1 MKISFRL
8 RLFAA
13 IFAVVLFGVLVAGA
27 YLSSEL
33 KTNIQLR
40 VEQELLRQSHV
51 AALYV
56 SETLNS
62 TDIPHG
68 QEVVH
73 ALEHAADF
81 RYTIIL
87 SDGKVIGD
95 TDLTPKEVR
104 EVQNH
109 SNRPEVIAAL
119 KGGDGIS
126 HRYSTTIG
134 FEMFYGASRFSNA
147 VASGVVRV
155 SKPLREVDEALAV
168 LYSSLLVGGLIVL
181 VLSLLLALF
190 FSAYFTR
197 VLHSLVQ
204 YAQRLAEGKRA
215 NAHIH
220 AEGEFT
226 GLTSSLQTLSEKLE
240 ESVQELAVE
249 RDRFEAVLEGM
260 GEAVIALDASKR
272 VTVINSAALMLL
284 ELGREPVGQT
294 LLETIRVPGLIE
306 LLDSL
311 VPGDNKSAEFD
322 IGAGLPRKVLA
333 RVVCLQSG
341 AYVVVLMDVT
351 ELRRLESVRRD
362 FVSNVSHE
370 LRTPISVVRANAE
383 TLLDGALDDK
393 VMAARFLQSIVTNSE
408 RLTSLISDL
417 LDLARIEE
425 GKLELKKT
433 MLTLS
438 LVLRR
443 ASSALETKALDRN
456 QTIEVESCGDI
467 QVMADARAIDQILF
481 NLLDNAVKYT
491 PENGVIRMRG
501 YREGTRVI
509 IEVEDNGPG
518 IEEVHRERLFERFY
532 RVDKGRSR
540 EMGGTGLGLAIVKH
554 LTQSMGGEVGLRP
567 ASTTGGTVFWVKLPV

>member
-1 MKISFRL
+1 MKLSFRL
-8 RLFAA
+8 RLFLA
-13 IFAVVLFGVLVAGA
+13 IFTVVLFGVLVAGA

-33 KTNIQLR
+33 KTNIELR
-40 VEQELLRQSHV
+40 VEQELLHQSRV

-56 SETLNS
+56 SESLDSPSIASGELLVDKLAHT
-62 TDIPHG
+62 
-68 QEVVH
+68 
-73 ALEHAADF
+73 ADF
-81 RYTIIL
+81 RYTIVL
-87 SDGKVIGD
+87 QDGQVIGD
-95 TDLTPKEVR
+95 TDLTEKEV
-104 EVQNH
+104 ENVQNH
-109 SNRPEVIAAL
+109 GSRPEIMDAM
-119 KGGDGIS
+119 KRGIGVS

-134 FEMFYGASRFSNA
+134 YEMFYSATRFSNR
-147 VASGVVRV
+147 VATGVVRV
-155 SKPLREVDEALAV
+155 SRPLKEVDEALAV
-168 LYSSLLVGGLIVL
+168 LYSSLLVGGVIVL
-181 VLSLLLALF
+181 VLSMLLALF
-190 FSAYFTR
+190 FSVYVSR
-197 VLHSLVQ
+197 VLQSLVQ
-204 YAQRLAEGKRA
+204 YAQRLSEGKRA
-215 NAHIH
+215 STDLHTQV
-220 AEGEFT
+220 EFT

-240 ESVQELAVE
+240 ESVQDLAVE

-284 ELGREPVGQT
+284 ELGKEPVGQT
-294 LLETIRVPGLIE
+294 LLETIRVPGLIA

-311 VPGDNKSAEFD
+311 LPGDNESAEFD
-322 IGAGLPRKVLA
+322 IGVTDKRTVLA

-383 TLLDGALDDK
+383 TLLDGALEDRE
-393 VMAARFLQSIVTNSE
+393 MAGKFLTSIVANSE
-408 RLTSLISDL
+408 RLTSLIADL

-433 MLTLS
+433 RLTLS

-443 ASSALETKALDRN
+443 ACSVLETKAHDKN
-456 QTIEVESCGDI
+456 QTLEMTQSADIEI
-467 QVMADARAIDQILF
+467 LADARAIEQVLF

-491 PENGVIRMRG
+491 PEHGVIRIRG
-501 YREGTRVI
+501 FQSGPRAM

-518 IEEVHRERLFERFY
+518 IEEVHRGRLFERFY
-532 RVDKGRSR
+532 RVDRGRSR

-554 LTQSMGGEVGLRP
+554 LTQAMGGEVGMRP
-567 ASTTGGTVFWVKLPV
+567 AADGGSVFWVKLPM

>member
-1 MKISFRL
+1 MKFSFRL
-8 RLFAA
+8 RLFIA

-33 KTNIQLR
+33 KSNIQLR
-40 VEQELLRQSHV
+40 VEQELLRQSHL

-56 SETLNS
+56 SEAL
-62 TDIPHG
+62 DAIEIQRG
-68 QEVVH
+68 QQLVH
-73 ALEHAADF
+73 DLENAADF

-87 SDGKVIGD
+87 KDGTVIGD
-95 TDLTPKEVR
+95 TDLTAEQVKV
-104 EVQNH
+104 VQNH
-109 SNRPEVIAAL
+109 SNRPEVISAL
-119 KGGDGIS
+119 KNGDSVS

-134 FEMFYGASRFSNA
+134 FEMFYGATRFSNKLT
-147 VASGVVRV
+147 SGVVRV
-155 SKPLREVDEALAV
+155 SKPLKEVDEALAV

-181 VLSLLLALF
+181 VMSLLLALF
-190 FSAYFTR
+190 FSVYFTR
-197 VLHSLVQ
+197 VLQSLVR
-204 YAQRLAEGKRA
+204 YAQRLAEGKRD
-215 NAHIH
+215 NTQVH
-220 AEGEFT
+220 AEFEFS

-284 ELGREPVGQT
+284 ELGREPVGKT

-311 VPGDNKSAEFD
+311 APGDTKSAEFD
-322 IGAGLPRKVLA
+322 IGVATPRKVLA
-333 RVVCLQSG
+333 KVVCLNSA

-383 TLLDGALDDK
+383 TLLDGALEDK
-393 VMAARFLQSIVTNSE
+393 SMAAKFLNSIVSNSE
-408 RLTSLISDL
+408 RLTSLIADL

-425 GKLELKKT
+425 DKLELKKAP
-433 MLTLS
+433 LTLS

-443 ASSALETKALDRN
+443 ASSALETKALDRH
-456 QTIEVESCGDI
+456 QTIEVEPCADI
-467 QVMADARAIDQILF
+467 EVMADARAIDQILF

-491 PENGVIRMRG
+491 PENGVICVRG
-501 YREGTRVI
+501 YQSGARVI

-518 IEEVHRERLFERFY
+518 VAEVHRERLFERFY

-554 LTQSMGGEVGLRP
+554 LAQAMGGEVGMRP
-567 ASTTGGTVFWVKLPV
+567 GDSGGSVFWVKLPK

>member
-8 RLFAA
+8 RLFLA

-51 AALYV
+51 AALYIA
-56 SETLNS
+56 ETLHRKDVTS
-62 TDIPHG
+62 G
-68 QEVVH
+68 QKLVH
-73 ALEHAADF
+73 RLGGAADF
-81 RYTIIL
+81 RYTIIHE
-87 SDGKVIGD
+87 DGTVLGD
-95 TDLTPKEVR
+95 TDLTAVEVKD
-104 EVQNH
+104 VQNH
-109 SNRPEVIAAL
+109 SNRPEIRAAM
-119 KGGDGIS
+119 KNGDGSS

-134 FEMFYGASRFSNA
+134 FEMFYSATRFSNA
-147 VASGVVRV
+147 TLRGVVRV

-197 VLHSLVQ
+197 ILKSLVS
-204 YAQRLAEGKRA
+204 YAQKLAEGKRA
-215 NAHIH
+215 SAQIH
-220 AEGEFT
+220 EEFEFT

-240 ESVQELAVE
+240 ESVQDLAVE

-260 GEAVIALDASKR
+260 GEAVIALDAGKR

-284 ELGREPVGQT
+284 ELGKEPVGHT
-294 LLETIRVPGLIE
+294 LLETIRVPELTE

-311 VPGDNKSAEFD
+311 VPGDNRSAEFE
-322 IGAGLPRKVLA
+322 IGVAILRKVLA
-333 RVVCLQSG
+333 RVVCLHSG
-341 AYVVVLMDVT
+341 AYVIVLMDVT

-383 TLLDGALDDK
+383 TLLDGALEDK
-393 VMAARFLQSIVTNSE
+393 EMAGRFLQSIVANSE
-408 RLTSLISDL
+408 RLSSLIADL

-425 GKLELKKT
+425 GKWELKKT
-433 MLTLS
+433 SLTLS
-438 LVLRR
+438 LALRR
-443 ASSALETKALDRN
+443 ACSVLETKANDKK
-456 QTIEVESCGDI
+456 QTILVEPCGDI
-467 QVMADARAIDQILF
+467 QIAADARAIDQVLF

-491 PENGVIRMRG
+491 PEEGLIRVRG
-501 YREGTRVI
+501 YQNGARVI
-509 IEVEDNGPG
+509 VEVEDNGPG
-518 IEEVHRERLFERFY
+518 IEEVHRNRLFERFY

-554 LTQSMGGEVGLRP
+554 LTNSMGGDVGMRP
-567 ASTTGGTVFWVKLPV
+567 APEGGSIFWVKLPI